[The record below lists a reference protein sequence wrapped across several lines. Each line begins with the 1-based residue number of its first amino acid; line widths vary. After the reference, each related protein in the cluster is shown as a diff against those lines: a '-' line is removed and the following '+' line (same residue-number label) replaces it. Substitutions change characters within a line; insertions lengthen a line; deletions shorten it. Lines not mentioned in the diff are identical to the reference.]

1 MSCGVVH
8 TCSLDLAL
16 LWLWRR
22 VAAVALI
29 KPLAWEPP
37 YAMKV
42 ALKSRKKK
50 KKEEEGLWP
59 FCCMSYSLVIP
70 YFLHYSLLLCL
81 VDFFCSDT
89 FGFPPVY
96 IL

>member
-50 KKEEEGLWP
+50 KKRRRR
-59 FCCMSYSLVIP
+59 SLAILLYVLQP
-70 YFLHYSLLLCL
+70 CYPLFPSLQPSF
-81 VDFFCSDT
+81 VFS
-89 FGFPPVY
+89 
-96 IL
+96 